1 MNAARSLHRLRPGAR
16 GTLAAGACLVLLA
29 GCASTDDRII
39 ALENENLELR
49 AENRDLDESL
59 RETQTQRALLEGEV
73 RALNAENDRM
83 RLQASSVQSAPSGP
97 TGFEGIT
104 GVTASSVSGGVLL
117 NVEGDVLFASGSVTL
132 KKSAKATLDRVA
144 DVLKGQYGGNTIR
157 IAGHTDTDKIKKSKW
172 KTNERL
178 SAERAL
184 AVEEYLATKGLDKD
198 AMYVAAFGPAEP
210 KGSKAASRRV
220 EIFVLGG

>member
-1 MNAARSLHRLRPGAR
+1 MNRSRLVR
-16 GTLAAGACLVLLA
+16 LLVLASVA
-29 GCASTDDRII
+29 GLGACASTDDRLI
-39 ALENENLELR
+39 ALENENFELR
-49 AENRDLDESL
+49 QQNRDLEESL

-73 RALNAENDRM
+73 RALSAENDRL
-83 RLQASSVQSAPSGP
+83 RLEASAQPTFDGP

-104 GVTASSVSGGVLL
+104 GVTAANVSGGVLL
-117 NVEGDVLFASGSVTL
+117 DVEGDVLFSSGSVTL
-132 KKSAKATLDRVA
+132 KSSAKKTLDRVA
-144 DVLKGQYGGNTIR
+144 SVLKSTYGGATIR
-157 IAGHTDTDKIKKSKW
+157 IAGHTDNDPIKKSKW

-184 AVEEYLATKGLDKD
+184 AVEEYLAGKGLAKD

-210 KGSKAASRRV
+210 KGSKSQSRRV